1 MVLFYRK
8 HSDEP
13 FFGDRFCDHTQFGD
27 ETTPLILAA
36 QNNRYEIVMAL
47 LMKGQ
52 VSKTMVLSQKNM
64 FVQY

>member
-1 MVLFYRK
+1 MFHRK

-52 VSKTMVLSQKNM
+52 VSKTMVVS
-64 FVQY
+64 

>member
-1 MVLFYRK
+1 MVFYRK

-52 VSKTMVLSQKNM
+52 VVQTYLSQINKSL
-64 FVQY
+64 